1 MKLSPLSI
9 LSLMLITLS
18 THACSK
24 LEGHS
29 EVEQHEG
36 HPQHKIVV
44 TSPMKKDVVSTQE
57 YVCQIHS
64 YRHIEVRALESG
76 YLEEIPVK
84 EGQTVKA
91 GSTMFRILPTLYEA
105 KLNAEKAEVS
115 LAQIEYNNTERL
127 YNQKVVAQPEVA
139 LAEAKLAKVKA
150 KMQLT
155 QAELDFATI
164 KAPFEGI
171 IDKQLHQQGS
181 LISEG
186 DILTTLSDN
195 SVMWVYF
202 NVPEARYLEYKADPN
217 RDNIKVE
224 LKLADGSKFQQ
235 IGKIG
240 AIEADFNNHT
250 GNISFRADFPN
261 PNGLLRHGQTG
272 TILLSR
278 VIKDAI
284 VIPQRA
290 TYEILAKKYAYVVG
304 KDDLKDHMEHAANHE
319 AKGHGE
325 HGEKHAEHHTGKHE
339 EKISEKHKGEHA
351 AKHAENHADEHA
363 GKHES
368 EHAEE
373 HGIVHQREI
382 VILKELDDIF
392 LIKEGLDVN
401 DKIILEGIRQV
412 RDGEQVE
419 YEYLAPEKALEHL
432 KYHAE

>member
-18 THACSK
+18 MHACSK

-29 EVEQHEG
+29 DVEHHEE

-44 TSPMKKDVVSTQE
+44 TSPMKKDVVSTQQ

-76 YLEEIPVK
+76 YLEEIPVR
-84 EGQTVKA
+84 EGQSVKA

-105 KLNAEKAEVS
+105 KLNAEKAEVQ

-150 KMQLT
+150 RMQLT

-202 NVPEARYLEYKADPN
+202 NVPEARYLEYKADPD

-224 LKLADGSKFQQ
+224 LQLADGSKFPY

-290 TYEILAKKYAYVVG
+290 TYEILARKYAYVVD
-304 KDDLKDHMEHAANHE
+304 KEDLKDHMEQTAGHDAQGHE
-319 AKGHGE
+319 K
-325 HGEKHAEHHTGKHE
+325 HGEKHRDHHNG
-339 EKISEKHKGEHA
+339 
-351 AKHAENHADEHA
+351 KHAEEHT
-363 GKHES
+363 GNHES
-368 EHAEE
+368 EHAAD

-392 LIKEGLDVN
+392 LIKKGLDVN
-401 DKIILEGIRQV
+401 DKIILEGVRQV
-412 RDGEQVE
+412 RDGEPVE
-419 YEYLAPEKALEHL
+419 YEYLAPEDALENL

>member
-18 THACSK
+18 MHACSK

-29 EVEQHEG
+29 DVEQHEEH
-36 HPQHKIVV
+36 HPQHKIIV
-44 TSPMKKDVVSTQE
+44 TSPMKKDVVSTQQ

-84 EGQTVKA
+84 EGQSVKA

-105 KLNAEKAEVS
+105 RLNAEKAEVS
-115 LAQIEYNNTERL
+115 LAQIEYDNTERL
-127 YNQKVVAQPEVA
+127 YNQKVVAKPEVA
-139 LAEAKLAKVKA
+139 LAEAKLAKVTA
-150 KMQLT
+150 RMQLT

-164 KAPFEGI
+164 KAPFDGI
-171 IDKQLHQQGS
+171 IDKQHHQQGS

-202 NVPEARYLEYKADPN
+202 NVPEARYLEFKADPN

-224 LKLADGSKFQQ
+224 LQLADGSKFPYV
-235 IGKIG
+235 GKIG

-278 VIKDAI
+278 IIKDAI

-290 TYEILAKKYAYVVG
+290 TYEILAKKYAYVV
-304 KDDLKDHMEHAANHE
+304 
-319 AKGHGE
+319 
-325 HGEKHAEHHTGKHE
+325 
-339 EKISEKHKGEHA
+339 
-351 AKHAENHADEHA
+351 
-363 GKHES
+363 
-368 EHAEE
+368 
-373 HGIVHQREI
+373 
-382 VILKELDDIF
+382 
-392 LIKEGLDVN
+392 
-401 DKIILEGIRQV
+401 DK
-412 RDGEQVE
+412 
-419 YEYLAPEKALEHL
+419 
-432 KYHAE
+432 

>member
-1 MKLSPLSI
+1 MKLSPLTI
-9 LSLMLITLS
+9 LSLMLMTLS
-18 THACSK
+18 LQACSK
-24 LEGHS
+24 LEGHIDT
-29 EVEQHEG
+29 EQHEE

-44 TSPMKKDVVSTQE
+44 TSPVAKDVISTQQ

-84 EGQTVKA
+84 EGQVVKQ
-91 GSTMFRILPTLYEA
+91 GSTMFKILPTLYQA
-105 KLNAEKAEVS
+105 KLNAEKAEVQ

-127 YNQKVVAQPEVA
+127 YIQKVVAKPEVA
-139 LAEAKLAKVKA
+139 LAGAKLAKVKA

-171 IDKQLHQQGS
+171 IDRQRQQQGS

-202 NVPEARYLEYKADPN
+202 NVPETRYLEYKANPN
-217 RDNIKVE
+217 RDDLKVE
-224 LKLADGSKFQQ
+224 LMLADGNMFPQV
-235 IGKIG
+235 GKIG
-240 AIEADFNNHT
+240 AIEADFNNET

-261 PNGLLRHGQTG
+261 PNRLLRHGQTG
-272 TILLSR
+272 TILLSN
-278 VIKDAI
+278 VVKDAI

-304 KDDLKDHMEHAANHE
+304 KDDRQSHVEHADHPE
-319 AKGHGE
+319 AKGGAA
-325 HGEKHAEHHTGKHE
+325 HGEKHAGMHE
-339 EKISEKHKGEHA
+339 V
-351 AKHAENHADEHA
+351 KHAEKQEGEHE
-363 GKHES
+363 GGHE
-368 EHAEE
+368 EG
-373 HGIVHQREI
+373 HGVVYQREI
-382 VILKELDDIF
+382 VILRELEDIYV
-392 LIKEGLDVN
+392 IKEGLDVN
-401 DKIILEGIRQV
+401 DKIILEGIQQV
-412 RDGEQVE
+412 RDGEQID
-419 YEYLAPEKALEHL
+419 YEYLAPEKALKNL